1 MSLRPVFFFYAFYK
15 NKLRMMY
22 WRKWLGM
29 IIGIRSCLE
38 RDPLMKKSQ
47 QKHFDKAQFQAHVKK
62 YLSANY
68 AMTAESADTRTW
80 YLAMGQALAEITTL
94 DLLETEN
101 DKRIKEAKSVNYLSL
116 EFLIGRL
123 TGNNLISMG
132 LYEQVTEAMAEL
144 GQNLTDL
151 LEEERDPSLG
161 NGGLGRLAACFMDS
175 CAAQEFPTV
184 GYGLY
189 YEYGLFKQSFENG
202 QQKEA
207 PDAWRGVKGYP
218 WELIRPDLA
227 QEIGFYG
234 HVEVY
239 TENGAEKRRWIPGM
253 TVQGMPHDLPIV
265 GYESNTVYPLRLWE
279 CRAIAPFSLE
289 SFNNGNYFEA
299 QHNLIDA
306 GNITKILYPNDNHE
320 KGKTLRLMQQYFH
333 SAASIADIL
342 RRHKAAGHA
351 LVDLPKYETIQLN
364 DTHPAISIP
373 ELMRLLIDENG
384 LSWDDAWKISSRTFA
399 YTNHTLL
406 PEALETWSES
416 LIQRLLPRHMEI
428 IYQINYLF
436 LQDVREKWQGDV
448 EKQRK
453 LSIIQEGFHRM
464 VRMANL
470 SVVGSYAVNGVA
482 ALHSDL
488 VKRQLFPEF
497 HQLYPTRLQ
506 NVTNGIT
513 PRRWLK
519 FCNPK
524 LSALISEKIGDQ
536 WPADL
541 DQLRTI
547 APFAEDKQFQNDFMA
562 VKKANKIR
570 LADWVKENMGIELD
584 TNAIFDVQ
592 IKRLHEYKRQHLN
605 LLHILS
611 LYHRIL
617 NEPDFDCTPRVVF
630 FAAKAAP
637 GYYLAKDIIFAINK
651 VAEKINSDT
660 RIGNK
665 LKVVFIP
672 DYRVSMAEIIIPAA
686 DVSEQISTAG
696 KEASGTGNMKLALN
710 GALTI
715 GTMDGANV
723 EIREEVGDD
732 NIYIFGLDVNGVDAL
747 RSQGYN
753 PFNYYNTDPL
763 LKASMDLLL
772 SDEFTPGEP
781 GKLRS
786 IFDSLLDGGDPYLC
800 LADFASYVKA
810 HQDME
815 AQYRQPAGW
824 AKKAI
829 LNTALVGKFSSD
841 RSIRDYVNNIWKL
854 KAVKR

>member
-1 MSLRPVFFFYAFYK
+1 
-15 NKLRMMY
+15 
-22 WRKWLGM
+22 
-29 IIGIRSCLE
+29 
-38 RDPLMKKSQ
+38 MKPTQ
-47 QKHFDKAQFQAHVKK
+47 QKNFDKASFQESVKK
-62 YLSANY
+62 HLTATY
-68 AMTAESADTRTW
+68 ATTVEKADSRAW
-80 YLAMGQALAEITTL
+80 YLAMGRALAELTTFDML
-94 DLLETEN
+94 QTEQD
-101 DKRIKEAKSVNYLSL
+101 DKILNAKSVNYLSL

-123 TGNNLISMG
+123 TGNNLISLG
-132 LYEQVTEAMAEL
+132 LYEQITAAMEEM

-175 CAAQEFPTV
+175 LAAQEFPTV
-184 GYGLY
+184 GYGLH
-189 YEYGLFKQSFENG
+189 YEYGLFKQSFQEG
-202 QQKEA
+202 HQQEA
-207 PDAWRGVKGYP
+207 PDAWRGVEGYP
-218 WELIRPDLA
+218 WEIARPELA

-239 TENGAEKRRWIPGM
+239 HEGGKEKRRWVPGM
-253 TVQGMPHDLPIV
+253 SVKAMPWDLPIV
-265 GYESNTVYPLRLWE
+265 GYESDTVYPLRLWE
-279 CRAIAPFSLE
+279 CQAIAPFSLA
-289 SFNNGNYFEA
+289 SFNNGDYFEA
-299 QHNLIDA
+299 QHSLIDA
-306 GNITKILYPNDNHE
+306 GNITKVLYPNDNHE

-333 SAASIADIL
+333 SAASVRDIL
-342 RRHKAAGHA
+342 RRHEEAGHTLA
-351 LVDLPKYETIQLN
+351 SLPKYETIQLN
-364 DTHPAISIP
+364 DTHPTIAIP
-373 ELMRLLIDENG
+373 ELMRILIDEKG
-384 LSWDDAWKISSRTFA
+384 LGWDEAWDISSKTFA

-428 IYQINYLF
+428 IYHINHLF
-436 LQDVREKWQGDV
+436 LQEVRQKWPGDV
-448 EKQRK
+448 AKQQK

-470 SVVGSYAVNGVA
+470 CVIGSYAVNGVA
-482 ALHSDL
+482 ALHSEL
-488 VKRQLFPEF
+488 VKRDLFPEF
-497 HQLYPTRLQ
+497 DELYPTRLH

-519 FCNPK
+519 FCNPG
-524 LSALISEKIGDQ
+524 LSALISDKIGTE
-536 WPADL
+536 WPAKL
-541 DQLRTI
+541 EQLEQI
-547 APFAEDKQFQNDFMA
+547 AKFADDAKFQKEFMA
-562 VKKANKIR
+562 VKKENKQR
-570 LADWVKENMGIELD
+570 LADWVSENMGIELD

-605 LLHILS
+605 MLHILS
-611 LYHRIL
+611 LYHRLL
-617 NEPDFDCTPRVVF
+617 NDPDFDMAPRVVF

-637 GYYLAKDIIFAINK
+637 GYHLAKEIIYAINK
-651 VAEKINSDT
+651 IAEKVNNDP

-696 KEASGTGNMKLALN
+696 KEASGTGNMKMALN

-732 NIYIFGLDVNGVDAL
+732 NIYIFGLEVDGVEAL
-747 RSQGYN
+747 RAQGYN
-753 PFNYYNTDPL
+753 PFDYYNADPL
-763 LKASMDLLL
+763 LKASLELLL
-772 SDEFTPGEP
+772 GEEFTPGEP
-781 GKLRS
+781 GKLRATY
-786 IFDSLLDGGDPYLC
+786 DSLLDGGDPYLC

-810 HQDME
+810 HEDMDK
-815 AQYRQPAGW
+815 QYRDQAGW

-854 KAVKR
+854 ETVKR

>member
-1 MSLRPVFFFYAFYK
+1 
-15 NKLRMMY
+15 
-22 WRKWLGM
+22 
-29 IIGIRSCLE
+29 
-38 RDPLMKKSQ
+38 MKPSQ
-47 QKHFDKAQFQAHVKK
+47 QKKFDKAQFQADVKMH
-62 YLSANY
+62 LTATY
-68 AMTAESADTRTW
+68 ATTVETASPRAW
-80 YLAMGQALAEITTL
+80 YLAMGRALAEFTTF

-101 DKRIKEAKSVNYLSL
+101 DAAIKNAKSVNYLSL

-132 LYEQVTEAMAEL
+132 LYEQIDGAMKEL
-144 GQNLTDL
+144 GQSLTDL

-184 GYGLY
+184 GYGLH
-189 YEYGLFKQSFENG
+189 YEYGLFKQSFD
-202 QQKEA
+202 QCHQKEA
-207 PDAWRGVKGYP
+207 PDAWRGVEGYP
-218 WELIRPDLA
+218 WEVARPNLA
-227 QEIGFYG
+227 QTIGFYG
-234 HVEVY
+234 HVEVVH
-239 TENGAEKRRWIPGM
+239 EDGKEKRRWVPGM
-253 TVQGMPHDLPIV
+253 SVKAMPWDMPIV

-279 CRAIAPFSLE
+279 CQAIAPFSLE
-289 SFNNGNYFEA
+289 SFNNGDYFEA
-299 QHNLIDA
+299 QHSLIDA
-306 GNITKILYPNDNHE
+306 GNITKVLYPNDNHE

-342 RRHKAAGHA
+342 RRHEEAGHK
-351 LVDLPKYETIQLN
+351 LEDLAKYETIQLN
-364 DTHPAISIP
+364 DTHPTIAIP
-373 ELMRLLIDENG
+373 ELMRVLVDEKEWH
-384 LSWDDAWKISSRTFA
+384 WDDAWALCCKTFA

-428 IYQINYLF
+428 IYHINHLF
-436 LQDVREKWQGDV
+436 MQEVRAKWPGDV
-448 EKQRK
+448 DKQRK

-470 SVVGSYAVNGVA
+470 CVVGSYAVNGVA
-482 ALHSDL
+482 ALHSEL
-488 VKRQLFPEF
+488 VKRDLFPEF
-497 HQLYPTRLQ
+497 NELYPNKLQ
-506 NVTNGIT
+506 NVTNGVT

-519 FCNPK
+519 FCNPG
-524 LSALISEKIGDQ
+524 LSQLITDKIGDK

-541 DQLRTI
+541 DKLTDI
-547 APFAEDKQFQNDFMA
+547 AKYADDEKFQQEYMA
-562 VKKANKIR
+562 VKKANKVR
-570 LADWVKENMGIELD
+570 LAEWVQDNMGIELNTD
-584 TNAIFDVQ
+584 AIFDVQ

-611 LYHRIL
+611 LYHRL
-617 NEPDFDCTPRVVF
+617 LTDPSFDMAPRVVF

-637 GYYLAKDIIFAINK
+637 GYHLAKEIIYATNK
-651 VAEKINSDT
+651 VAEKINSDN
-660 RIGNK
+660 RVNHK

-696 KEASGTGNMKLALN
+696 KEASGTGNMKMALN

-723 EIREEVGDD
+723 EIREEVGDE
-732 NIYIFGLDVNGVDAL
+732 NIYIFGLEVEGVEAL
-747 RSQGYN
+747 RARGYN
-753 PFNYYNTDPL
+753 PFDYYNADHL

-772 SDEFTPGEP
+772 GDEFTPGEP
-781 GKLRS
+781 GKLRAVY
-786 IFDSLLDGGDPYLC
+786 DSLLDGGDPYLC

-810 HQDME
+810 HE
-815 AQYRQPAGW
+815 AMDQQYRDQSGW
-824 AKKAI
+824 ARKAI

-854 KAVKR
+854 EAVKR

>member
-1 MSLRPVFFFYAFYK
+1 
-15 NKLRMMY
+15 
-22 WRKWLGM
+22 
-29 IIGIRSCLE
+29 
-38 RDPLMKKSQ
+38 MKPTQ
-47 QKHFDKAQFQAHVKK
+47 QKNFDKASFQESVKK
-62 YLSANY
+62 HLTATY
-68 AMTAESADTRTW
+68 ATTVEKADSRAW
-80 YLAMGQALAEITTL
+80 YLAMGRALAELTTFDML
-94 DLLETEN
+94 QTEQD
-101 DKRIKEAKSVNYLSL
+101 DKILNAKSVNYLSL

-123 TGNNLISMG
+123 TGNNLISLG
-132 LYEQVTEAMAEL
+132 LYEQITAAMEEM

-175 CAAQEFPTV
+175 LAAQEFPTV
-184 GYGLY
+184 GYGLH
-189 YEYGLFKQSFENG
+189 YEYGLFKQSFQEG
-202 QQKEA
+202 HQQEA
-207 PDAWRGVKGYP
+207 PDAWRGVEGYP
-218 WELIRPDLA
+218 WEVARPDLA

-239 TENGAEKRRWIPGM
+239 HEDGKEKRRWVPGM
-253 TVQGMPHDLPIV
+253 SVKAMPWDLPIV
-265 GYESNTVYPLRLWE
+265 GYESDTVYPLRLWE
-279 CRAIAPFSLE
+279 CQAIAPFSLA
-289 SFNNGNYFEA
+289 SFNNGDYFEA
-299 QHNLIDA
+299 QHSLIDA
-306 GNITKILYPNDNHE
+306 GNITKVLYPNDNHE

-333 SAASIADIL
+333 SAASVRDIL
-342 RRHKAAGHA
+342 RRHEEAGHTLA
-351 LVDLPKYETIQLN
+351 SLPKFETIQLN
-364 DTHPAISIP
+364 DTHPTIAIP
-373 ELMRLLIDENG
+373 ELMRILIDEKG
-384 LSWDDAWKISSRTFA
+384 LGWDEAWDISSKTFA

-428 IYQINYLF
+428 IYHINHLF
-436 LQDVREKWQGDV
+436 LQEVRQKWPGDV
-448 EKQRK
+448 AKQQK

-470 SVVGSYAVNGVA
+470 CVIGSYAVNGVA
-482 ALHSDL
+482 ALHSEL
-488 VKRQLFPEF
+488 VKRDLFPEF
-497 HQLYPTRLQ
+497 DELYPTRLH

-519 FCNPK
+519 FCNPG
-524 LSALISEKIGDQ
+524 LSALISDKIGTE
-536 WPADL
+536 WPAKL
-541 DQLRTI
+541 EQLEQI
-547 APFAEDKQFQNDFMA
+547 AKFADDAKFQKEFMA
-562 VKKANKIR
+562 VKKENKQR
-570 LADWVKENMGIELD
+570 LADWVSENMGIELD

-605 LLHILS
+605 MLHILS
-611 LYHRIL
+611 LYHRLL
-617 NEPDFDCTPRVVF
+617 NDPDFDMAPRVVF

-637 GYYLAKDIIFAINK
+637 GYHLAKEIIYAINK
-651 VAEKINSDT
+651 IAEKVNNDP

-696 KEASGTGNMKLALN
+696 KEASGTGNMKMALN

-732 NIYIFGLDVNGVDAL
+732 NIYIFGLEVDGVEAL
-747 RSQGYN
+747 RAQGYN
-753 PFNYYNTDPL
+753 PFDYYHADPL
-763 LKASMDLLL
+763 LKASLELLL
-772 SDEFTPGEP
+772 GEEFTPGEP
-781 GKLRS
+781 GKLRATY
-786 IFDSLLDGGDPYLC
+786 DSLLDGGDPYLC

-810 HQDME
+810 HEDMDK
-815 AQYRQPAGW
+815 QYRDQAGW

-854 KAVKR
+854 ESVKR

>member
-1 MSLRPVFFFYAFYK
+1 
-15 NKLRMMY
+15 
-22 WRKWLGM
+22 
-29 IIGIRSCLE
+29 
-38 RDPLMKKSQ
+38 MKPTQ
-47 QKHFDKAQFQAHVKK
+47 QKQFDKASFQESVKK
-62 YLSANY
+62 HLSATY
-68 AMTAESADTRTW
+68 ATTVENADSRAW
-80 YLAMGQALAEITTL
+80 YLAMGRALAEITTF
-94 DLLETEN
+94 DLLETEQ
-101 DKRIKEAKSVNYLSL
+101 DEKIKNAKSVNYLSL

-123 TGNNLISMG
+123 TGNNLISLG
-132 LYEQVTEAMAEL
+132 LYEQVTQAMEEL

-184 GYGLY
+184 GYGLH
-189 YEYGLFKQSFENG
+189 YEYGLFKQSFQEG
-202 QQKEA
+202 HQQEA
-207 PDAWRGVKGYP
+207 PDAWRGVEGYP
-218 WELIRPDLA
+218 WEVARPELA

-239 TENGAEKRRWIPGM
+239 HEEGKEKRRWVPGM
-253 TVQGMPHDLPIV
+253 QVKAMPWDLPIV
-265 GYESNTVYPLRLWE
+265 GYESDTVYPLRLWE
-279 CRAIAPFSLE
+279 CQAIAPFSLA
-289 SFNNGNYFEA
+289 SFNNGDYFEA
-299 QHNLIDA
+299 QHALIDA
-306 GNITKILYPNDNHE
+306 GNITKVLYPNDNHE

-333 SAASIADIL
+333 SAASVRDIL
-342 RRHKAAGHA
+342 RRHEDAGHTLA
-351 LVDLPKYETIQLN
+351 SLPKYETIQLN
-364 DTHPAISIP
+364 DTHPTIAIP
-373 ELMRLLIDENG
+373 ELMRILIDEKG
-384 LSWDDAWKISSRTFA
+384 LGWDEAWDISSKTFA

-428 IYQINYLF
+428 IYHINHLF
-436 LQDVREKWQGDV
+436 LQEVREKWPGDV
-448 EKQRK
+448 AKQQK

-470 SVVGSYAVNGVA
+470 CVVGSYAVNGVA
-482 ALHSDL
+482 ALHSEL
-488 VKRQLFPEF
+488 VKRDLFPEF
-497 HQLYPTRLQ
+497 DELYPTRLH

-519 FCNPK
+519 FCNPA
-524 LSALISEKIGDQ
+524 LSALISEKIGTE
-536 WPADL
+536 WPAQL
-541 DQLRTI
+541 DQLEAI
-547 APFAEDKQFQNDFMA
+547 AQYADDAKFQKEFMA
-562 VKKANKIR
+562 VKKLNKQR
-570 LADWVKENMGIELD
+570 LADWVSENMGIELD

-605 LLHILS
+605 MLHILS
-611 LYHRIL
+611 LYHRLL
-617 NEPDFDCTPRVVF
+617 NDPDFDMAPRVVF

-637 GYYLAKDIIFAINK
+637 GYHLAKEIIYAINK
-651 VAEKINSDT
+651 IAEKVNNDP

-696 KEASGTGNMKLALN
+696 KEASGTGNMKMALN

-723 EIREEVGDD
+723 EIREEVGDE
-732 NIYIFGLDVNGVDAL
+732 NIYIFGLEVDGVEAT
-747 RSQGYN
+747 RARGYN
-753 PFNYYNTDPL
+753 PFDYYNADPL
-763 LKASMDLLL
+763 LKASLDLLL
-772 SDEFTPGEP
+772 GDEFTPGEH
-781 GKLRS
+781 GKLRAT
-786 IFDSLLDGGDPYLC
+786 FDSLLDGGDPYLC

-810 HQDME
+810 HEDMDK
-815 AQYRQPAGW
+815 QYRDQAGW

-854 KAVKR
+854 EAVKR

>member
-1 MSLRPVFFFYAFYK
+1 
-15 NKLRMMY
+15 
-22 WRKWLGM
+22 
-29 IIGIRSCLE
+29 
-38 RDPLMKKSQ
+38 MKPTQ
-47 QKHFDKAQFQAHVKK
+47 QKNFDKASFQESVKK
-62 YLSANY
+62 HLTATY
-68 AMTAESADTRTW
+68 ATTVEKADSRAW
-80 YLAMGQALAEITTL
+80 YLAMGRALAELTTFDML
-94 DLLETEN
+94 QTEQD
-101 DKRIKEAKSVNYLSL
+101 DKILNAKSVNYLSL

-123 TGNNLISMG
+123 TGNNLISLG
-132 LYEQVTEAMAEL
+132 LYEQITAAMEEM

-175 CAAQEFPTV
+175 LAAQEFPTV
-184 GYGLY
+184 GYGLH
-189 YEYGLFKQSFENG
+189 YEYGLFKQSFQEG
-202 QQKEA
+202 HQQEA
-207 PDAWRGVKGYP
+207 PDAWRGVEGYP
-218 WELIRPDLA
+218 WEVARPELA

-239 TENGAEKRRWIPGM
+239 HEDGKEKRRWVPGM
-253 TVQGMPHDLPIV
+253 SVKAMPWDLPIV
-265 GYESNTVYPLRLWE
+265 GYESDTVYPLRLWE
-279 CRAIAPFSLE
+279 CQAIAPFSLA
-289 SFNNGNYFEA
+289 SFNNGDYFEA
-299 QHNLIDA
+299 QHSLIDA
-306 GNITKILYPNDNHE
+306 GNITKVLYPNDNHE

-333 SAASIADIL
+333 SAASVRDIL
-342 RRHKAAGHA
+342 RRHEEAGHTLA
-351 LVDLPKYETIQLN
+351 SLPKYETIQLN
-364 DTHPAISIP
+364 DTHPTIAIP
-373 ELMRLLIDENG
+373 ELMRILIDEKG
-384 LSWDDAWKISSRTFA
+384 LGWDEAWDISLKTFA

-428 IYQINYLF
+428 IYHINHLF
-436 LQDVREKWQGDV
+436 LQEVRQKWPGDV
-448 EKQRK
+448 AKQQK

-470 SVVGSYAVNGVA
+470 CVIGSYAVNGVA
-482 ALHSDL
+482 ALHSEL
-488 VKRQLFPEF
+488 VKRDLFPEF
-497 HQLYPTRLQ
+497 DELYPTRLH

-519 FCNPK
+519 FCNPG
-524 LSALISEKIGDQ
+524 LSALISDKIGTE
-536 WPADL
+536 WPAKL
-541 DQLRTI
+541 EQLEQI
-547 APFAEDKQFQNDFMA
+547 AKFADDAKFQKEFMA
-562 VKKANKIR
+562 VKKENKQR
-570 LADWVKENMGIELD
+570 LADWVSENMGIELD

-605 LLHILS
+605 MLHILS
-611 LYHRIL
+611 LYHRLL
-617 NEPDFDCTPRVVF
+617 NDPDFDMAPRVVF

-637 GYYLAKDIIFAINK
+637 GYHLAKEIIYAINK
-651 VAEKINSDT
+651 IAEKVNNDP

-696 KEASGTGNMKLALN
+696 KEASGTGNMKMALN

-732 NIYIFGLDVNGVDAL
+732 NIYIFGLEVDGVEAL
-747 RSQGYN
+747 RAQGYN
-753 PFNYYNTDPL
+753 PFDYYHADPL
-763 LKASMDLLL
+763 LKASLELLL
-772 SDEFTPGEP
+772 GEEFTPGEP
-781 GKLRS
+781 GKLRATY
-786 IFDSLLDGGDPYLC
+786 DSLLDGGDPYLC

-810 HQDME
+810 HEDMDK
-815 AQYRQPAGW
+815 QYRDQAGW

-854 KAVKR
+854 ESVKR

>member
-1 MSLRPVFFFYAFYK
+1 
-15 NKLRMMY
+15 
-22 WRKWLGM
+22 
-29 IIGIRSCLE
+29 
-38 RDPLMKKSQ
+38 MKPTQ
-47 QKHFDKAQFQAHVKK
+47 QKNFDKASFQESVKK
-62 YLSANY
+62 HLTATY
-68 AMTAESADTRTW
+68 ATTVEKADSRAW
-80 YLAMGQALAEITTL
+80 YLAMGRALAELTTFDML
-94 DLLETEN
+94 QTEQD
-101 DKRIKEAKSVNYLSL
+101 DKILNAKSVNYLSL

-123 TGNNLISMG
+123 TGNNLISLG
-132 LYEQVTEAMAEL
+132 LYEQITAAMEEM

-175 CAAQEFPTV
+175 LAAQEFPTV
-184 GYGLY
+184 GYGLH
-189 YEYGLFKQSFENG
+189 YEYGLFKQSF
-202 QQKEA
+202 QQGHQQEA
-207 PDAWRGVKGYP
+207 PDAWRGVEGYP
-218 WELIRPDLA
+218 WEIARPELA

-239 TENGAEKRRWIPGM
+239 HEGGKEKRRWVPGM
-253 TVQGMPHDLPIV
+253 SVKAMPWDLPIV
-265 GYESNTVYPLRLWE
+265 GYESDTVYPLRLWE
-279 CRAIAPFSLE
+279 CQAIAPFSLA
-289 SFNNGNYFEA
+289 SFNNGDYFEA
-299 QHNLIDA
+299 QHSLIDA
-306 GNITKILYPNDNHE
+306 GNITKVLYPNDNHE

-333 SAASIADIL
+333 SAASVRDIL
-342 RRHKAAGHA
+342 RRHEEAGHTLA
-351 LVDLPKYETIQLN
+351 SLPKYETIQLN
-364 DTHPAISIP
+364 DTHPTIAIP
-373 ELMRLLIDENG
+373 ELMRILIDEKG
-384 LSWDDAWKISSRTFA
+384 LGWDEAWDISSKTFA

-428 IYQINYLF
+428 IYHINHLF
-436 LQDVREKWQGDV
+436 LQEVRQKWPGDV
-448 EKQRK
+448 AKQQK

-470 SVVGSYAVNGVA
+470 CVIGSYAVNGVA
-482 ALHSDL
+482 ALHSEL
-488 VKRQLFPEF
+488 VKRDLFPEF
-497 HQLYPTRLQ
+497 DELYPTRLH

-519 FCNPK
+519 FCNPG
-524 LSALISEKIGDQ
+524 LSALISEKIGTE
-536 WPADL
+536 WPAKL
-541 DQLRTI
+541 EQLEQI
-547 APFAEDKQFQNDFMA
+547 AKFADDAKFQKEFMA
-562 VKKANKIR
+562 VKKENKQR
-570 LADWVKENMGIELD
+570 LADWVSENMGIELD

-605 LLHILS
+605 MLHILS
-611 LYHRIL
+611 LYHRLL
-617 NEPDFDCTPRVVF
+617 NDPDFDMAPRVVF

-637 GYYLAKDIIFAINK
+637 GYHLAKEIIYAINK
-651 VAEKINSDT
+651 IAEKVNNDP

-696 KEASGTGNMKLALN
+696 KEASGTGNMKMALN

-732 NIYIFGLDVNGVDAL
+732 NIYIFGLEVDGVEAL
-747 RSQGYN
+747 RAQGYN
-753 PFNYYNTDPL
+753 PFDYYHADPL
-763 LKASMDLLL
+763 LKASLELLL
-772 SDEFTPGEP
+772 GEEFTPGEP
-781 GKLRS
+781 GKLRATY
-786 IFDSLLDGGDPYLC
+786 DSLLDGGDPYLC

-810 HQDME
+810 HEDMDK
-815 AQYRQPAGW
+815 QYRDQAGW

-854 KAVKR
+854 ESVKR